1 MKTKQLFM
9 SAAIGTVALFGLNS
23 CGDKKE
29 AEAKS
34 SYSEKVLVITAI
46 PDKQS
51 SDQSER
57 YKALTDYLSKEL
69 DIKVKYHSSNSYS
82 ASVTSF
88 EQGETQL
95 AWFGGVTGV
104 QARNSVKGAQ
114 AIAQGVVD
122 PKYKSYFIA
131 HKDTGLEKSDSFPK
145 EIANMSFTFGSTSS
159 TSGRVMPTH
168 FIIENTGKKPKEF
181 FTQPPLFAGKRS
193 HTGVALDVNSGAVQ
207 TGVMSYKNYKK
218 MVKKGDIDPEVVK
231 IIWETPDYYDYNFT
245 IHPDVE
251 KTFGEGFI
259 SKVQDALVN
268 CKDQAVLETLLR
280 EEGLIKAQNSDFN
293 DCAAVMKKIGF
304 E

>member
-1 MKTKQLFM
+1 MNTKQLLM
-9 SAAIGTVALFGLNS
+9 AAAIGTSSILGFSS

-29 AEAKS
+29 TANDT
-34 SYSEKVLVITAI
+34 SEKVLVITAI

-51 SDQSER
+51 SDQSET
-57 YKALTDYLSKEL
+57 YKALTQYLSKEL
-69 DIKVKYHSSNSYS
+69 GIKVKYHSSNSYN

-88 EQGETQL
+88 TNNEVQL

-104 QARNSVKGAQ
+104 QARNNVAGAQ

-131 HKDTGLEKSDSFPK
+131 HKDTGLEKSDTFPQD
-145 EIANMSFTFGSTSS
+145 IANFTFTFGSTSS

-168 FIIENTGKKPKEF
+168 FIIENTNKKPEDF
-181 FTQPPLFAGKRS
+181 FKQAPQFAGKRS
-193 HTGVALDVNSGAVQ
+193 HTGVALDVKSGAVQ
-207 TGVMSYKNYKK
+207 TGVMSYKNYNK
-218 MVKKGDIDPEVVK
+218 MVKKGDIDPEIVK
-231 IIWETPDYYDYNFT
+231 VIWETPDYFDYNFT

-259 SKVQDALVN
+259 QKVQNALVN
-268 CKDQAVLETLLR
+268 CKDKAVLESLLR
-280 EEGLIKAQNSDFN
+280 EEGLIKAKNADFKN
-293 DCAAVMKKIGF
+293 CEEVMKKIGF

>member
-1 MKTKQLFM
+1 MAAAVG
-9 SAAIGTVALFGLNS
+9 SASLFGLSS

-29 AEAKS
+29 TTDNGGENAA
-34 SYSEKVLVITAI
+34 EKVLVITAI
-46 PDKQS
+46 PDKNS

-69 DIKVKYHSSNSYS
+69 NIKVKYHTSNKYS

-88 EQGETQL
+88 TNGEVQL

-104 QARNSVKGAQ
+104 QARNNVPGAQ

-131 HKDTGLEKSDSFPK
+131 HKDTGLVKSDSFPQ
-145 EIANMSFTFGSTSS
+145 EIADFSFSFGSKSS

-168 FIIENTGKKPKEF
+168 FIIENTGKKPEDF
-181 FTQPPLFAGKRS
+181 FKKAPQFAGKRS
-193 HTGVALDVNSGAVQ
+193 HTGVALDVKSGAVQ
-207 TGVMSYKNYKK
+207 TGVMSYKNYNK

-231 IIWETPDYYDYNFT
+231 VIWETPDYYDYNFT

-251 KTFGEGFI
+251 KTFGKGFI
-259 SKVQDALVN
+259 QKVQDALVK
-268 CKDQAVLETLLR
+268 CKDKAVLETLLR
-280 EEGLIKAQNSDFN
+280 EEGLIKAKNSDF
-293 DCAAVMKKIGF
+293 DKCADVMKKIGF

>member
-1 MKTKQLFM
+1 M
-9 SAAIGTVALFGLNS
+9 SAAVGTAAIFGLSS

-29 AEAKS
+29 ANTTEP
-34 SYSEKVLVITAI
+34 EKVLVITAI

-57 YKALTDYLSKEL
+57 YKALTDYLSTEL
-69 DIKVKYHSSNSYS
+69 GINVKYHSSNSYG

-88 EQGETQL
+88 TQGETQL

-104 QARNSVKGAQ
+104 QARNNVAGAQ

-131 HKDTGLEKSDSFPK
+131 HQSTGLAKSDKFPA
-145 EIANMSFTFGSTSS
+145 EIADFTFTFGSTSS

-168 FIIENTGKKPKEF
+168 FIIENTGKKPKDF
-181 FTQPPLFAGKRS
+181 FKQPPVFAGKRS
-193 HTGVALDVNSGAVQ
+193 HTGVALDVQSGAVQ
-207 TGVMSYKNYKK
+207 TGVISYKNYKK
-218 MVKKGDIDPEVVK
+218 MVANGDIDPEVVK

-259 SKVQDALVN
+259 QKVQDALVN
-268 CKDQAVLETLLR
+268 CKDEAVLATLLR
-280 EEGLIKAQNSDFN
+280 EEGLIKAKNSDFDN
-293 DCAAVMKKIGF
+293 CAAVMKKIDF

>member
-1 MKTKQLFM
+1 MNTKQLLM
-9 SAAIGTVALFGLNS
+9 AAAVGATSIFGLSS
-23 CGDKKE
+23 CGDKNE
-29 AEAKS
+29 ET
-34 SYSEKVLVITAI
+34 EKVLVITAI

-69 DIKVKYHSSNSYS
+69 GVKVKYHSSNKYD
-82 ASVTSF
+82 ASVASF
-88 EQGETQL
+88 TNGETQL
-95 AWFGGVTGV
+95 VWFGGVTGV
-104 QARNSVKGAQ
+104 QARNNVEGAQ

-131 HKDTGLEKSDSFPK
+131 NKDTGLEKSDKFPA
-145 EIANMSFTFGSTSS
+145 EIANFTFSFGSPSS

-168 FIIENTGKKPKEF
+168 FIIENTGKKPEDF
-181 FTQPPLFAGKRS
+181 FKQAPQFAGARS
-193 HTGVALDVNSGAVQ
+193 HAGVATDVQSGAVQ
-207 TGVMSYKNYKK
+207 TGVMSYKNYNK
-218 MVKKGDIDPEVVK
+218 MVAKGEIDPEVVK

-259 SKVQDALVN
+259 KKVQDALIN
-268 CKDQAVLETLLR
+268 CKDKAVLATILR
-280 EEGLIKAQNSDFN
+280 EEGLIKATNADFD
-293 DCAAVMKKIGF
+293 DCAEVMKKLGF

>member
-1 MKTKQLFM
+1 MNTKQLLM
-9 SAAIGTVALFGLNS
+9 SAALGATAIFGLNS
-23 CGDKKE
+23 CGDKTETKND
-29 AEAKS
+29 A
-34 SYSEKVLVITAI
+34 SEKVLVITAI

-69 DIKVKYHSSNSYS
+69 GIKVKYHSSNSYNT
-82 ASVTSF
+82 SVTSF
-88 EQGETQL
+88 SQGEVQL

-104 QARNSVKGAQ
+104 QARNNVAGAQ

-131 HKDTGLEKSDSFPK
+131 NKDTGLEKSDTFPQ
-145 EIANMSFTFGSTSS
+145 EIANFTFTFGSTSS

-168 FIIENTGKKPKEF
+168 FIIENTGKKPEDF
-181 FTQPPLFAGKRS
+181 FKQKPQFAGKRS
-193 HTGVALDVNSGAVQ
+193 HTGVALDVKSGAVQ
-207 TGVMSYKNYKK
+207 TGVMSYKNYNK

-231 IIWETPDYYDYNFT
+231 VIWETPDYFDYNFT

-259 SKVQDALVN
+259 KKVQDALVN
-268 CKDQAVLETLLR
+268 CKDKAVLETLLR
-280 EEGLIKAQNSDFN
+280 EEGLIKAKNADFN
-293 DCAAVMKKIGF
+293 NCEEVMKKIGF

>member
-9 SAAIGTVALFGLNS
+9 SAAIGSAAIFGLNS
-23 CGDKKE
+23 CGEKKE
-29 AEAKS
+29 TEANS
-34 SYSEKVLVITAI
+34 SDAEKVLVITAI
-46 PDKQS
+46 PDKQA

-57 YKALTDYLSKEL
+57 YKALTDYLAKEL
-69 DIKVKYHSSNSYS
+69 DIKVKYHTSNKYS

-88 EQGETQL
+88 ENNEVQL

-104 QARNSVKGAQ
+104 QARNNVEGAQ

-131 HKDTGLEKSDSFPK
+131 HKDTGLEKSDTFPQD
-145 EIANMSFTFGSTSS
+145 IANFTFSFGSTSS

-168 FIIENTGKKPKEF
+168 FIIENTGKKPEDF
-181 FTQPPLFAGKRS
+181 FKNAPQFAGSRS
-193 HTGVALDVNSGAVQ
+193 HTGVANDVQSGAVQ

-218 MVKKGDIDPEVVK
+218 MVKNGDLDPEIVK

-245 IHPDVE
+245 IHPSVE

-259 SKVQDALVN
+259 KKVQTALVN
-268 CKDQAVLETLLR
+268 CKDQAVLATLLR
-280 EEGLIKAQNSDFN
+280 EEGLIEAKNTDFDN
-293 DCAAVMKKIGF
+293 CKAVMKKIDF

>member
-1 MKTKQLFM
+1 MSTAIG
-9 SAAIGTVALFGLNS
+9 SAAIFGLNS
-23 CGDKKE
+23 CGDNKDTG
-29 AEAKS
+29 ANS
-34 SYSEKVLVITAI
+34 SDTEKVLVITAI
-46 PDKQS
+46 PDKQA
-51 SDQSER
+51 SDQSEK

-69 DIKVKYHSSNSYS
+69 DIKVKYHTSNSYN

-88 EQGETQL
+88 TQGEVQL

-104 QARNSVKGAQ
+104 QARNNVEGAQ

-131 HKDTGLEKSDSFPK
+131 HKDTGLEKSDTFPK
-145 EIANMSFTFGSTSS
+145 EIADFTFTFGSTSS

-168 FIIENTGKKPKEF
+168 FIIENTGKKPENF
-181 FTQPPLFAGKRS
+181 FKQTPQFAGKRS

-207 TGVMSYKNYKK
+207 TGVISYKNYKK
-218 MVKKGDIDPEVVK
+218 MVAKGTIDSEVVK
-231 IIWETPDYYDYNFT
+231 VIWETPDYYDYNFT

-259 SKVQDALVN
+259 KKVQDALVN
-268 CKDQAVLETLLR
+268 CKDEAVLAAIIR
-280 EEGLIKAQNSDFN
+280 EEGLIEAKNSDF
-293 DCAAVMKKIGF
+293 DACSEVMKKIGF

>member
-1 MKTKQLFM
+1 M
-9 SAAIGTVALFGLNS
+9 SAAVGTAAIFGLSS

-29 AEAKS
+29 ANTTEP
-34 SYSEKVLVITAI
+34 EKVLVITAI

-57 YKALTDYLSKEL
+57 YKALTDYLSTEL
-69 DIKVKYHSSNSYS
+69 GINVKYHSSNSYG

-88 EQGETQL
+88 TQGETQL

-104 QARNSVKGAQ
+104 QARNNVAGAQ

-131 HKDTGLEKSDSFPK
+131 HQSTGLAKSDKFPA
-145 EIANMSFTFGSTSS
+145 EIADFTFTFGSTSS

-168 FIIENTGKKPKEF
+168 FIIENTGKKPKDF
-181 FTQPPLFAGKRS
+181 FKQPPVFAGKRS
-193 HTGVALDVNSGAVQ
+193 HTGVALDVQSGAVQ

-218 MVKKGDIDPEVVK
+218 MVANGDIDPEVVK

-259 SKVQDALVN
+259 QKVQDALVN
-268 CKDQAVLETLLR
+268 CKDEAVLATLLR
-280 EEGLIKAQNSDFN
+280 EEGLIKAKNSDFDN
-293 DCAAVMKKIGF
+293 CAAVMKKIDF

>member
-1 MKTKQLFM
+1 MNTKQLLM
-9 SAAIGTVALFGLNS
+9 SAAVGTAAIFGLSS

-29 AEAKS
+29 ENTTEP
-34 SYSEKVLVITAI
+34 EKVLVITAI

-57 YKALTDYLSKEL
+57 YKALTDYLSTEL
-69 DIKVKYHSSNSYS
+69 GIDVK
-82 ASVTSF
+82 SVTSF
-88 EQGETQL
+88 TQGETQL

-104 QARNSVKGAQ
+104 QARNNVEGAQ

-131 HKDTGLEKSDSFPK
+131 HQSTGLAKSDKFPA
-145 EIANMSFTFGSTSS
+145 EIADFTFTFGSTSS

-168 FIIENTGKKPKEF
+168 FIIENTGKKPKDF
-181 FTQPPLFAGKRS
+181 FKQPPVFAGKRS
-193 HTGVALDVNSGAVQ
+193 HTGVALDVQSGAVQ

-218 MVKKGDIDPEVVK
+218 MVANGDIDPEVVK

-259 SKVQDALVN
+259 QKVQDALVN
-268 CKDQAVLETLLR
+268 CKDEAVLATLLR
-280 EEGLIKAQNSDFN
+280 EEGLIKVKNSDFDN
-293 DCAAVMKKIGF
+293 CAAVMKKIDF

>member
-1 MKTKQLFM
+1 MKTKQLFT
-9 SAAIGTVALFGLNS
+9 SAALSATAIFGLNS
-23 CGDKKE
+23 CGEKKDE
-29 AEAKS
+29 AAN
-34 SYSEKVLVITAI
+34 EKVLVITAI

-57 YKALTDYLSKEL
+57 YKALTEYLSETL
-69 DIKVKYHSSNSYS
+69 DIEVKYHSSNSYG

-88 EQGETQL
+88 TQGETQL

-104 QARNSVKGAQ
+104 QARNNVEGAQ

-131 HKDTGLEKSDSFPK
+131 HKDTGLEKSDTFPQQ
-145 EIANMSFTFGSTSS
+145 IADFTFTFGSTSS

-168 FIIENTGKKPKEF
+168 FIIENTGKKPVDF
-181 FTQPPLFAGKRS
+181 FKQKPQFAGKRS
-193 HTGVALDVNSGAVQ
+193 HTGVALDVQSGAVQ

-218 MVKKGDIDPEVVK
+218 MVKNGDIDPEVVK
-231 IIWETPDYYDYNFT
+231 VIWETPDYYDYNFT

-259 SKVQDALVN
+259 QKVQDALVN
-268 CKDQAVLETLLR
+268 CKDEAVLESLLR
-280 EEGLIKAQNSDFN
+280 EEGLIKAKNSDFDN
-293 DCAAVMKKIGF
+293 CAKVMEKIDF
-304 E
+304 K

>member
-1 MKTKQLFM
+1 MNTKQLLM
-9 SAAIGTVALFGLNS
+9 SVAIGTAAIFGLNS
-23 CGDKKE
+23 CGDKNE
-29 AEAKS
+29 SETTSTDA
-34 SYSEKVLVITAI
+34 EKVLVITAI

-69 DIKVKYHSSNSYS
+69 GVNVKYHSSNSYG

-88 EQGETQL
+88 TQGETQL

-104 QARNSVKGAQ
+104 QARNNVEGAQ

-131 HKDTGLEKSDSFPK
+131 HKDTGLVKSDTFPA
-145 EIANMSFTFGSTSS
+145 EIADFTFTFGSTSS

-168 FIIENTGKKPKEF
+168 FIIENTGKKPEDF
-181 FTQPPLFAGKRS
+181 FKKTPQFAGKRS
-193 HTGVALDVNSGAVQ
+193 HTGVALDVQSGAVQ

-218 MVKKGDIDPEVVK
+218 MVAKGDIDPEVVK
-231 IIWETPDYYDYNFT
+231 VIWETPDYYDYNFT
-245 IHPDVE
+245 IHPGVE

-259 SKVQDALVN
+259 QKVQTALVN
-268 CKDQAVLETLLR
+268 CKDEAVLATLLR
-280 EEGLIKAQNSDFN
+280 EEGLIEAKNEDFN
-293 DCAAVMKKIGF
+293 NCQEVMKKIGF